1 MPSSVKI
8 STCGLLLSLALMVL
22 TFFAEARKPQPP
34 LPSSVDIRAAFE
46 RLCATLGSLAFEQA
60 TARDRGV
67 AQEALAAIVRQVLDP
82 ALIPGALATLRAIY
96 ATPTL
101 TPASAQYQT
110 ERVCAQRVEGTVQA
124 Q

>member
-82 ALIPGALATLRAIY
+82 ALIPGALVTLRAIY
-96 ATPTL
+96 E
-101 TPASAQYQT
+101 TPALPPVIIRQQAELACVQRLGETLVAQ
-110 ERVCAQRVEGTVQA
+110 
-124 Q
+124 